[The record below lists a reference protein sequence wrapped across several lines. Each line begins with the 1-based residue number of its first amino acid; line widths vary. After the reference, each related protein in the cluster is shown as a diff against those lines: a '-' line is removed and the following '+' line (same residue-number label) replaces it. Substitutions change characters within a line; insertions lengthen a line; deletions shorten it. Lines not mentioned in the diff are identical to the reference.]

1 MLTYMLA
8 LLNCSANESAVSESV
23 PLETMRLPDGDDPSL
38 PPRRDSGDDLLV
50 VINNLASSM
59 DSPWALMLVFLLDLA
74 A

>member
-1 MLTYMLA
+1 MA
-8 LLNCSANESAVSESV
+8 ANESVVSESV
-23 PLETMRLPDGDDPSL
+23 PLETS
-38 PPRRDSGDDLLV
+38 RDSGDDLLV